1 MITHAN
7 LLENSARIQA
17 SFGSTAESRGVFW
30 LPLFHDMGLIG
41 GVIQTIYCGGSSTL
55 ISPVSFLQRPLRW
68 LQAISRTGATI
79 SGAPNFA
86 YDLCVEKTTTEQRSQ
101 LDLSRWSVAFN
112 GAEPVR
118 PDTLDR
124 FAHAFAP
131 AGFRREAFL
140 PCYGLAEA
148 TLLVSGSA
156 PGRSPVVLS
165 VDAAALGRDEIAETE
180 RAKEGRQL
188 AGSGQVAAG
197 HRVVVVDPATRMPC
211 AQNRVGEI
219 WVTGPSVACGYWKQP
234 TETEKVFGAM
244 LDDSDGPFLRTG
256 DLGFLKDGELFVTGR
271 LKDMIILRGR
281 NIYPQDIEWTVERCH
296 RALCAGG
303 TAAFAVDIGGT
314 ERLAIVQESERAR
327 DQAALGEIITAIR
340 RSVAEQHD
348 IDVHAIRLIKTLTLP
363 KTSSG
368 KVQRHVCR
376 EAFMAGSLDLIAEW
390 TRPDAPTPSQ
400 FAESDGLIERFAE
413 RNGSGSPSRDAIANW
428 LAAKVA
434 GSLGIRPEE
443 VDRDLPFLSLGLDSL
458 NVMELK
464 LQIDAGLAT
473 TLPLSM
479 LMDGSSIRE
488 LAEWASVQLAGSSA
502 QPSETSSPPVQDQHG
517 QSLSHGQQLLWYAH
531 QFTPKGAAY
540 HLAGAAIVR
549 AELDIDSFRRASCRV
564 VAGHDALRT
573 TFTTVDDRPVIRLL
587 DASELANRQD
597 EWLPIEDVD
606 GRDEAEFEQKLLEQA
621 RAPFDLENGP
631 LFRIHIL
638 RRSTAEHVVLLVVH
652 HIIADFW
659 SIAVLVDDLGKA
671 YAEERAG
678 RTALSLPP
686 RSSYADFTRW
696 QHDMLAGAEGRRH
709 WAYWQQQLAGP
720 LPVLDLPTDYA
731 RPAFQSYKG
740 ASKHFDIDPTL
751 TRAIVALGE
760 SRGISLYTTLLA
772 AFQVF
777 LGRLTGQ
784 NDILVGSPVAGRT
797 RPGLEGLIGYF
808 VNMVPMR
815 GDLSGDPPFE
825 QYLDRVRRTV
835 ALGLEHQDFPFGLLV
850 NRLKGNPDPSRPPV
864 FQVMFAHQKA
874 QRLDDAGL
882 APFALG
888 IPGSRLN
895 LHGLDAESMA
905 LDKQTALFD
914 LTMMTARNG
923 DRLCV
928 AIEYSTDLFK
938 PSTIDR
944 MAEGFRNLL
953 EAVVAD
959 PGRRLADLDLLSDS
973 ERHRLLGAWAQAP
986 AIPDDDHAIH
996 HRFERQVER
1005 TPDAVALVCGD
1016 ESLTYRDLNRLS
1028 NSLAD
1033 RLIALGVRPET
1044 VVGLYLDRWP
1054 ARIVAV
1060 LGVLKAG
1067 GAYLPLDPDHPAE
1080 RLVGMLRDS
1089 GATMLVTEQHLR
1101 GRLPGCPSLV
1111 VALDALVQSPAEI
1124 ETANP
1129 EVRVCGENIAYVV
1142 YTSGSTGRPKGVL
1155 VSHRSILAAA
1165 SAWQEAYDLSSSPL
1179 RHLQAAGFAFDV
1191 FTGDWVRA
1199 LTTGGTLV
1207 ACPRSVLLDP
1217 AALAD
1222 LIRRERIE
1230 CLELVPAIASALAAH
1245 LERQREDLG
1254 TIRLLAVGSDT
1265 LRGSLYRRLWRLM
1278 RPGGKVVNSYGLT
1291 EATVDST
1298 YFTERPDDL
1307 RDADG
1312 SVPIGRPF
1320 PGTRTYVLDDRHEP
1334 APVGVIG
1341 ELYIG
1346 GPGVARGYVANPRQ
1360 TAERFVP
1367 DPHAAPGARMYAT
1380 GDRARW
1386 CEGGVLELL
1395 GRRDA
1400 QVKVRGFRVELG
1412 EVEAVLAQHPGVREA
1427 VVSVLKD
1434 SHGENRLVAYLV
1446 PGTLSYPTTS
1456 ELRRWMHDKMPE
1468 PMVPSSYVFL
1478 EALPVSPNG
1487 KLDRSALWP
1496 PAALER
1502 DGEPSECAP
1511 PRTRAEEILA
1521 GILADLLSRSRVGI
1535 HDNFF
1540 EIGVD
1545 SILGIQMVS
1554 RARQA
1559 GLAVDPADLFRYP
1572 SIAELAGAALL
1583 NLGHQDSSVNSA
1595 SAIAPFELAPEGLDL
1610 EAVDRAF
1617 ANSGDIEDLYP
1628 LTPMQEGMLF
1638 HTLADPEAGH
1648 YVEQF
1653 VCRLR
1658 GELDPSALQESWN
1671 RLLKRHP
1678 ALRTTIHWTDSDR
1691 PYQVVHRHVEH
1702 PIEYRDWRGL
1712 EPSEQAERLTD
1723 YLDSDRRR
1731 GFIPS
1736 QPPLSRST
1744 IVRLGDDL
1752 HEFIWSIHHAVI
1764 DGWCLSVLLHEV
1776 LEIYESI
1783 RGGNEPGL
1791 KPVRPFRDYVA
1802 WLRDR
1807 DDAQAEGFWRQA
1819 LRGVTAATPLGL
1831 ERISSHGR
1839 SPSRRQVDDRE
1850 TALRSHIT
1858 ARLQTVASGASAH
1871 AQHPDP
1877 RRLGSSPLARTAAGA
1892 TSSSASRFLVDR
1904 QSCRAWNPSSA
1915 CSSTR
1920 YRCASR

>member
-1 MITHAN
+1 M
-7 LLENSARIQA
+7 
-17 SFGSTAESRGVFW
+17 
-30 LPLFHDMGLIG
+30 
-41 GVIQTIYCGGSSTL
+41 
-55 ISPVSFLQRPLRW
+55 
-68 LQAISRTGATI
+68 
-79 SGAPNFA
+79 
-86 YDLCVEKTTTEQRSQ
+86 
-101 LDLSRWSVAFN
+101 
-112 GAEPVR
+112 
-118 PDTLDR
+118 
-124 FAHAFAP
+124 
-131 AGFRREAFL
+131 
-140 PCYGLAEA
+140 
-148 TLLVSGSA
+148 
-156 PGRSPVVLS
+156 
-165 VDAAALGRDEIAETE
+165 
-180 RAKEGRQL
+180 
-188 AGSGQVAAG
+188 
-197 HRVVVVDPATRMPC
+197 
-211 AQNRVGEI
+211 
-219 WVTGPSVACGYWKQP
+219 
-234 TETEKVFGAM
+234 
-244 LDDSDGPFLRTG
+244 
-256 DLGFLKDGELFVTGR
+256 
-271 LKDMIILRGR
+271 
-281 NIYPQDIEWTVERCH
+281 
-296 RALCAGG
+296 
-303 TAAFAVDIGGT
+303 
-314 ERLAIVQESERAR
+314 
-327 DQAALGEIITAIR
+327 
-340 RSVAEQHD
+340 
-348 IDVHAIRLIKTLTLP
+348 
-363 KTSSG
+363 
-368 KVQRHVCR
+368 
-376 EAFMAGSLDLIAEW
+376 
-390 TRPDAPTPSQ
+390 
-400 FAESDGLIERFAE
+400 
-413 RNGSGSPSRDAIANW
+413 
-428 LAAKVA
+428 
-434 GSLGIRPEE
+434 
-443 VDRDLPFLSLGLDSL
+443 
-458 NVMELK
+458 
-464 LQIDAGLAT
+464 
-473 TLPLSM
+473 
-479 LMDGSSIRE
+479 
-488 LAEWASVQLAGSSA
+488 
-502 QPSETSSPPVQDQHG
+502 
-517 QSLSHGQQLLWYAH
+517 
-531 QFTPKGAAY
+531 
-540 HLAGAAIVR
+540 
-549 AELDIDSFRRASCRV
+549 
-564 VAGHDALRT
+564 
-573 TFTTVDDRPVIRLL
+573 
-587 DASELANRQD
+587 
-597 EWLPIEDVD
+597 
-606 GRDEAEFEQKLLEQA
+606 
-621 RAPFDLENGP
+621 
-631 LFRIHIL
+631 
-638 RRSTAEHVVLLVVH
+638 
-652 HIIADFW
+652 
-659 SIAVLVDDLGKA
+659 
-671 YAEERAG
+671 
-678 RTALSLPP
+678 
-686 RSSYADFTRW
+686 
-696 QHDMLAGAEGRRH
+696 
-709 WAYWQQQLAGP
+709 
-720 LPVLDLPTDYA
+720 
-731 RPAFQSYKG
+731 
-740 ASKHFDIDPTL
+740 
-751 TRAIVALGE
+751 
-760 SRGISLYTTLLA
+760 
-772 AFQVF
+772 
-777 LGRLTGQ
+777 
-784 NDILVGSPVAGRT
+784 
-797 RPGLEGLIGYF
+797 
-808 VNMVPMR
+808 
-815 GDLSGDPPFE
+815 
-825 QYLDRVRRTV
+825 
-835 ALGLEHQDFPFGLLV
+835 
-850 NRLKGNPDPSRPPV
+850 
-864 FQVMFAHQKA
+864 
-874 QRLDDAGL
+874 
-882 APFALG
+882 
-888 IPGSRLN
+888 
-895 LHGLDAESMA
+895 
-905 LDKQTALFD
+905 
-914 LTMMTARNG
+914 
-923 DRLCV
+923 
-928 AIEYSTDLFK
+928 
-938 PSTIDR
+938 
-944 MAEGFRNLL
+944 
-953 EAVVAD
+953 
-959 PGRRLADLDLLSDS
+959 
-973 ERHRLLGAWAQAP
+973 
-986 AIPDDDHAIH
+986 
-996 HRFERQVER
+996 
-1005 TPDAVALVCGD
+1005 
-1016 ESLTYRDLNRLS
+1016 
-1028 NSLAD
+1028 
-1033 RLIALGVRPET
+1033 
-1044 VVGLYLDRWP
+1044 GLYLDRWP
-1054 ARIVAV
+1054 ARIVGV

-1089 GATMLVTEQHLR
+1089 GATTLVTEQHLR

-1111 VALDALVQSPAEI
+1111 VALDALVQSPAGI

-1265 LRGSLYRRLWRLM
+1265 LHGSLYRRLWRLM

-1312 SVPIGRPF
+1312 PVPIGRPF

-1346 GPGVARGYVANPRQ
+1346 GPGVTRGYVANPRQ

-1386 CEGGVLELL
+1386 REGGVLELL

-1412 EVEAVLAQHPGVREA
+1412 EVEAVLVQHPGVREA

-1446 PGTLSYPTTS
+1446 PDTLSYPTTS
-1456 ELRRWMHDKMPE
+1456 ELRRWLHDQMPE

-1617 ANSGDIEDLYP
+1617 ADSGGIEDLYP

-1671 RLLKRHP
+1671 RLLTRHP

-1712 EPSEQAERLTD
+1712 EPSEQAERLTA

-1831 ERISSHGR
+1831 ERNSSHGR
-1839 SPSRRQVDDRE
+1839 GPSRRQFDDRE
-1850 TALRSHIT
+1850 TALRGGYHGQAPGGRS
-1858 ARLQTVASGASAH
+1858 VASAH

-1877 RRLGSSPLARTAAGA
+1877 GRLGSSPLAVQQPGRRPLRRHGFWSTARAAGRGIHRRPVHQLATAARRGDRSGFPDPMAIQDSGDHGRAAAVRGGPAFAYSNLERTAGRSAALREHRDRPEPPLRGLAARTRHRAGHRV
-1892 TSSSASRFLVDR
+1892 SSLRGENSFPAHGHSPAGHRAGDQDRFRQARFEGCAIERMLGHLRTVLEAMALEPDRHVADLPLMTENEQEQLIGPWQPSHGELLLDNLHVDQFTESQLDALIDR
-1904 QSCRAWNPSSA
+1904 LR
-1915 CSSTR
+1915 
-1920 YRCASR
+1920 